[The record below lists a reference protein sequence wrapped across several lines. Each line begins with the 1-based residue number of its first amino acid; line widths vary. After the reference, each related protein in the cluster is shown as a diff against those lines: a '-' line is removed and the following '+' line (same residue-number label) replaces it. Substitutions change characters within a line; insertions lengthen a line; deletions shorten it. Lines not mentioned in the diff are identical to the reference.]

1 MSIVELL
8 SEHFG
13 AEFFAAETPQHTCN

>member
-8 SEHFG
+8 SRDGVATELFLK
-13 AEFFAAETPQHTCN
+13 AYTYFI